1 MELALLW
8 CSTTRFS
15 LQIKVK
21 YPISGVVAMK
31 YCMDGGRKPKHE
43 QLEMLMHL
51 TKSQIE

>member
-1 MELALLW
+1 
-8 CSTTRFS
+8 
-15 LQIKVK
+15 LQINVK

-51 TKSQIE
+51 TKSQIEVGNSHTDNLSI